1 MVWGSMLWQ
10 GSSVLCQQIIMFIR
24 HWEWKFME
32 FSYLL
37 VPILFFLYL
46 IIEILQVLEKSGRE
60 YYDLPYLKF
69 YIKSYILCWYHAV
82 EDIANQNSG
91 IQCTFDG
98 VAPIPL
104 FVCCDLIRAKIKH
117 VIPFLV
123 YFKCC
128 LSHVRTKFF
137 PQH

>member
-10 GSSVLCQQIIMFIR
+10 GSSVLCQQSIIVIR

-32 FSYLL
+32 FSYLQVL
-37 VPILFFLYL
+37 ILFSLYL
-46 IIEILQVLEKSGRE
+46 EILQVLQKSGRE

-69 YIKSYILCWYHAV
+69 YIKSGILCWYHAV
-82 EDIANQNSG
+82 ENIANQHSG
-91 IQCTFDG
+91 IQCTLDG
-98 VAPIPL
+98 IAPTPL
-104 FVCCDLIRAKIKH
+104 SVCCDLIPAKIKH

>member
-10 GSSVLCQQIIMFIR
+10 SSSVLCQQSTMVLR

-32 FSYLL
+32 FSYLQVL
-37 VPILFFLYL
+37 ILFSLYL
-46 IIEILQVLEKSGRE
+46 IIEILQVLLKSGRE

-69 YIKSYILCWYHAV
+69 YIKSDILCWYHAV
-82 EDIANQNSG
+82 ENIANQNSG
-91 IQCTFDG
+91 IQCIFDG
-98 VAPIPL
+98 IGPIPL
-104 FVCCDLIRAKIKH
+104 FVCCDLIAAKIKH
-117 VIPFLV
+117 TIPFLV

-128 LSHVRTKFF
+128 LNHVGAKFF